1 MKDPERPTVRRNRA
15 LWVDGMAETHIWEIR
30 SPDGGSTGLEYARA
44 RMAPHVEV
52 LGHSLPSRVDVE
64 VRDAR
69 GSRVARGRNL
79 EHPAWSPM
87 ARLRIE
93 NGDVT
98 RENVWPDPSDIG
110 KPVILPG
117 GDVGIL
123 TAWWHAED
131 HSEWRWSI
139 ELHNHA

>member
-1 MKDPERPTVRRNRA
+1 
-15 LWVDGMAETHIWEIR
+15 
-30 SPDGGSTGLEYARA
+30 
-44 RMAPHVEV
+44 
-52 LGHSLPSRVDVE
+52 
-64 VRDAR
+64 
-69 GSRVARGRNL
+69 
-79 EHPAWSPM
+79 M

-123 TAWWHAED
+123 TAWWHADD
-131 HSEWRWSI
+131 HSEWRWTI
-139 ELHNHA
+139 ELHNHR